1 MTDEMTPELIESL
14 AAGYNAILESQHTA
28 RAIQVNRLVADIS
41 AQLQKWIDDEI
52 YSRLDRYDAVEI
64 ANPQRIDL
72 TQGIMVALYFGN
84 LYKNPKSNKYVRGLG
99 GGAAFGYPPKESGYP
114 PILHLSTDRYLGE
127 IIDEHPNNLPDRLNM
142 DNIAACRMRFLQEDR
157 DSDSIR
163 IRRRDAQILRYMFG
177 TSNFIHSLR
186 HETTHYVQW
195 LNDEL
200 GDSAEYFR
208 KAGLPR
214 ASINGKYH
222 DVLPW
227 EIDAGI
233 HGNLIEIIEGADKR
247 SITEMAMHYM
257 KYVFEPL
264 KGTRYKKIPSLEKQC
279 WDTAI
284 SLCRA
289 IKMAKAQHP
298 EATPEEIIKYLDD
311 YAV

>member
-1 MTDEMTPELIESL
+1 
-14 AAGYNAILESQHTA
+14 
-28 RAIQVNRLVADIS
+28 
-41 AQLQKWIDDEI
+41 
-52 YSRLDRYDAVEI
+52 
-64 ANPQRIDL
+64 
-72 TQGIMVALYFGN
+72 
-84 LYKNPKSNKYVRGLG
+84 
-99 GGAAFGYPPKESGYP
+99 
-114 PILHLSTDRYLGE
+114 
-127 IIDEHPNNLPDRLNM
+127 M
-142 DNIAACRMRFLQEDR
+142 DNVAACRMRFLQEDR
-157 DSDSIR
+157 HSETIH

-177 TSNFIHSLR
+177 TPNFIHSLR

-195 LNDEL
+195 LNGEL

-264 KGTRYKKIPSLEKQC
+264 KGTRYKKNPALEKQC

-311 YAV
+311 YAI